1 MIAPF
6 ELLDS
11 HVHLDLLP
19 TPPSR
24 DCQVTAARAA
34 GVGGFVVPGVGP
46 AGWPKLL
53 GVVAEV
59 PGAYAAPG
67 VHPAAAGH
75 WNEAVARELEGLLAD
90 PRTLAVGEIGL
101 DGSPEMPA
109 VAVQE
114 AAFRGQLRLAVRC
127 GKPVILHCRR
137 AVGRLLEI
145 LAEEHAAAV
154 GGILHAFSGSLET
167 ALAAR
172 RLGLAVGIG
181 AAVTYP
187 NAHRVR
193 QVLRELPEEMLVLE
207 TDAPDLSP
215 FPFRAQPNRPERLRL
230 IAERVA
236 EVRGWS
242 LEQAAAITT
251 QNARRVL
258 KLAPGA
264 SI

>member
-1 MIAPF
+1 MTAPF

-19 TPPSR
+19 TPPLR
-24 DCQVTAARAA
+24 ATQVAAARAA
-34 GVGGFVVPGVGP
+34 GVGEFVVPGVEP

-53 GVVAEV
+53 GVAAEV

-90 PRTLAVGEIGL
+90 PRTLAAGEIGL
-101 DGSPEMPA
+101 DGTPEMPA
-109 VAVQE
+109 TATQE
-114 AAFRGQLRLAVRC
+114 TAFRDQLRLAVRY
-127 GKPVILHCRR
+127 GKPVLLHCRR
-137 AVGRLLEI
+137 AIGRLLEI
-145 LAEEHAAAV
+145 LAEEHAGAV

-167 ALAAR
+167 ARAAR
-172 RLGLAVGIG
+172 RLGLAIGIG
-181 AAVTYP
+181 GTITYP
-187 NAHRVR
+187 NARRVR
-193 QVLRELPEEMLVLE
+193 EILRELPEEMIVLE

-215 FPFRAQPNRPERLRL
+215 FPFRAQPNRPERLLL

-236 EVRGWS
+236 EVRGWT
-242 LEQAAAITT
+242 LEQVAEKTT

-258 KLAPGA
+258 KLAPGQE
-264 SI
+264 